1 MIICFPECPNLQS
14 CCMKESLFSV
24 RQWFQEPGVSHHSA
38 ALPPALASEWVLY
51 SSDTSPS
58 SKDEVYCG
66 EYLCRILVASAA
78 WMPPPSL
85 SNRVSYFDGWVIRHF
100 MIFSYISSLR
110 GSPCPFST
118 RLTLLVTSE
127 CFVGHSL
134 SLSYLYS
141 ANVCSFSDLKNTSQ
155 FSFTKT

>member
-1 MIICFPECPNLQS
+1 MPEFAELF
-14 CCMKESLFSV
+14 MKESLFSV
-24 RQWFQEPGVSHHSA
+24 RQWLQEPGVSHHSA
-38 ALPPALASEWVLY
+38 ALPPALASEWVLH
-51 SSDTSPS
+51 SSDTSPG
-58 SKDEVYCG
+58 SKDEVDCG
-66 EYLCRILVASAA
+66 ICVGSSWLQLPGCHHLPYQT
-78 WMPPPSL
+78 
-85 SNRVSYFDGWVIRHF
+85 VSYFDGWVIRRF
-100 MIFSYISSLR
+100 MIFSCSSSLR

-141 ANVCSFSDLKNTSQ
+141 ANVCSFSDLKNTGQ